1 MTPRGQLVAV
11 VGTTVMVAWMALVA
25 ARHGPFP
32 PPADAVVVDLFAGSV
47 TAYAGVLL
55 GRWVPPNRTGWLL
68 VAVGWVSL
76 ASGLQWA
83 MQPLLFTIGGVV
95 GGAYYAVIVHLLLA
109 LPGGRLR
116 TRVDRLFV
124 GSVYALTLL
133 SGIVPNLFYECR
145 SALLTGCP
153 GNLLLVRDD
162 PALVRS
168 TEVVLGSLGL
178 VLLAVVAARLGRRW
192 WRAGAVG
199 RRVLSPPLLASTPL
213 PVLAL
218 LDVLRVWDRFGVLA
232 NLVRPL
238 MLSLLP
244 VGILLGALRTKA
256 RAGEVG
262 GLVAAADPGAGA
274 GIREELEHAIAQ
286 ALGDPTARLRGPDAD
301 PDDRRPDDRRPD
313 DRRPDDRRPDDR
325 HPVGRRPD
333 DHRVDGHRDGQARTP
348 VVVDGQTVAVLAHD
362 PALSVEPGL
371 LDSVLATA
379 RLALRNERLA
389 REVERQLAEVQASRS
404 RLALAQD
411 EERRRIERDLHDGA
425 QQRLVSAQ
433 LLLRMAVDAG
443 GDPALVQEA
452 AEELAR
458 STEELRALARG
469 VHPSL
474 VSERGLVAAVEMLAE
489 RAPLPVSV
497 HGTAPRLAPLVETT
511 AYFVV
516 AESLTNVARHARA
529 THVDIAAGVTD
540 GLLTVS
546 VADDGAGGAT
556 LDGAGGDRRGGTGLV
571 GLRDRVEAAG
581 GRLTVSS
588 GPIGT
593 TVRADLPAEA
603 VPAAPVTSAVTPSS
617 PSAGTTP

>member
-1 MTPRGQLVAV
+1 VTPRGQLGAI
-11 VGTTVMVAWMALVA
+11 VGTTALVVCMALVA

-32 PPADAVVVDLFAGSV
+32 PPADVVVVDLFAGGV

-55 GRWVPPNRTGWLL
+55 GRWVPSSRTGLLL
-68 VAVGWVSL
+68 VAVGWVAL
-76 ASGLQWA
+76 ASGLEWA

-95 GGAYYAVIVHLLLA
+95 GGAHYAVIVHLLLA
-109 LPGGRLR
+109 LPDGRLR
-116 TRVDRLFV
+116 TRTDRLLT

-168 TEVVLGSLGL
+168 TEVVLGVLG
-178 VLLAVVAARLGRRW
+178 VTLLAVVTARLARRW
-192 WRAGAVG
+192 WRAGPVG

-213 PVLAL
+213 AMLAL
-218 LDVLRVWDRFGVLA
+218 LDVLRIWERFGVLA
-232 NLVRPL
+232 SLVRPL

-244 VGILLGALRTKA
+244 VGIMLGALRTKA
-256 RAGEVG
+256 RASEVG
-262 GLVAAADPGAGA
+262 ELVAAADPAAGA
-274 GIREELEHAIAQ
+274 GMREELERAIAQ
-286 ALGDPTARLRGPDAD
+286 ALGDPSARLYAPNEVPEGRGTDGPGVEGSGVDHG
-301 PDDRRPDDRRPD
+301 DRS
-313 DRRPDDRRPDDR
+313 
-325 HPVGRRPD
+325 
-333 DHRVDGHRDGQARTP
+333 ARTP
-348 VVVDGQTVAVLAHD
+348 VVVDGETVAVLAHD
-362 PALSVEPGL
+362 PALSAEPVL
-371 LDSVLATA
+371 LDAVLATA
-379 RLALRNERLA
+379 RLALRNERLT

-404 RLALAQD
+404 RLVLAQD

-433 LLLRMAVDAG
+433 LLLRLALDAG
-443 GDPALVQEA
+443 GDLPLVQEA

-474 VSERGLVAAVEMLAE
+474 VTERGLVAAVEMLAE
-489 RAPLPVSV
+489 RAPLPVVV
-497 HGTAPRLAPLVETT
+497 HGTAPRVAPLVETT

-529 THVDIAAGVTD
+529 SHVDIVVEVTE

-546 VADDGAGGAT
+546 ITDDGAGGAT
-556 LDGAGGDRRGGTGLV
+556 LDGAGGPTQGGTGLV
-571 GLRDRVEAAG
+571 GLRDRVEAAS

-588 GPIGT
+588 GPVGT
-593 TVRADLPAEA
+593 RVRAELPAEV
-603 VPAAPVTSAVTPSS
+603 VPASVTSGAIPRTV
-617 PSAGTTP
+617 GTDTGR

>member
-1 MTPRGQLVAV
+1 VTPRGQLVAV
-11 VGTTVMVAWMALVA
+11 VGTTVMVTWMALVA

-32 PPADAVVVDLFAGSV
+32 PPADAVVVDLFVGGV

-55 GRWVPPNRTGWLL
+55 GRWVPSNRTGWLL

-83 MQPLLFTIGGVV
+83 MQPLLFTLGGVV
-95 GGAYYAVIVHLLLA
+95 GGANYAVIVHLLLA
-109 LPGGRLR
+109 LPDGRLR
-116 TRVDRLFV
+116 TPTDRLLV
-124 GSVYALTLL
+124 GVVYALTLL
-133 SGIVPNLFYECR
+133 SGIVPNLFFECR

-153 GNLLLVRDD
+153 GNLILVRDD

-168 TEVVLGSLGL
+168 TEVVLGALGL
-178 VLLAVVAARLGRRW
+178 ALLALIAARLSRRW

-199 RRVLSPPLLASTPL
+199 RRVLAPPLLASAPL
-213 PVLAL
+213 PVLVL
-218 LDVLRVWDRFGVLA
+218 LDVLLVWDRFGVLA
-232 NLVRPL
+232 QLARPL

-262 GLVAAADPGAGA
+262 ELVAAADPAAGA
-274 GIREELEHAIAQ
+274 GKREELEHAIAQ
-286 ALGDPTARLRGPDAD
+286 ALGDPTARLHEPVDDSDDHHLGGRH
-301 PDDRRPDDRRPD
+301 PDD
-313 DRRPDDRRPDDR
+313 
-325 HPVGRRPD
+325 G
-333 DHRVDGHRDGQARTP
+333 RVDGHRDGQARTP
-348 VVVDGQTVAVLAHD
+348 VVVDGETVAVLAHD
-362 PALSVEPGL
+362 PALSAEPGL
-371 LDSVLATA
+371 LEAVLATA
-379 RLALRNERLA
+379 RLALRNERLTL
-389 REVERQLAEVQASRS
+389 EVERQLAEVQASRS

-433 LLLRMAVDAG
+433 LLLRMAIDAG
-443 GDPALVQEA
+443 GDPALVREA

-474 VSERGLVAAVEMLAE
+474 VTERGLVAAVEMLAE
-489 RAPLPVSV
+489 RAPLPVAV
-497 HGTAPRLAPLVETT
+497 HGVAARLAPLVETT

-516 AESLTNVARHARA
+516 AESLTNVARHAQA
-529 THVDIAAGVTD
+529 THVDIAVAHSD

-546 VADDGAGGAT
+546 VTDDGAGGAT
-556 LDGAGGDRRGGTGLV
+556 VDDGDGSRRGGTGLV

-581 GRLTVSS
+581 GQLTVTS
-588 GPIGT
+588 GPVGT
-593 TVRADLPAEA
+593 TVRADLPAET
-603 VPAAPVTSAVTPSS
+603 VLAPVTSAANPRAPRTDAIP
-617 PSAGTTP
+617 